1 LHEKLTGLLS
11 SSKSRVIEITLRFV
25 KNLLLNGILGPEF
38 RVRDGILATVS
49 DISLVA
55 ELAPHAPTD
64 QALATRMTHLLLS
77 PSTRISDA
85 CLQKVAESVARLPLC
100 LDQLRTYK
108 GAKDVLM
115 RLVRDQFTRFESVAI
130 LILRTQLVTE
140 LESVHLLS
148 AVASTTTAD
157 EDGMGASGVEI
168 VRLICGLGEA

>member
-1 LHEKLTGLLS
+1 M
-11 SSKSRVIEITLRFV
+11 
-25 KNLLLNGILGPEF
+25 KNLLLNGVLGPEF

-100 LDQLRTYK
+100 SEQLRTYK

-115 RLVRDQFTRFESVAI
+115 RLVRDQFSRFESVAI

-148 AVASTTTAD
+148 AVASNE
-157 EDGMGASGVEI
+157 EDGMSVLGVEI
-168 VRLICGLGEA
+168 VRLICELGEA